1 MSSSFIGLIFH
12 LMVDN
17 RRREKV
23 NIDDAFAGMSQA
35 QFQISIEGTQLST
48 DGQGARNRLHTHQY
62 TLAQCVAR

>member
-1 MSSSFIGLIFH
+1 
-12 LMVDN
+12 MVDN
-17 RRREKV
+17 RRCEKA

-35 QFQISIEGTQLST
+35 QFQISIEGNQLST